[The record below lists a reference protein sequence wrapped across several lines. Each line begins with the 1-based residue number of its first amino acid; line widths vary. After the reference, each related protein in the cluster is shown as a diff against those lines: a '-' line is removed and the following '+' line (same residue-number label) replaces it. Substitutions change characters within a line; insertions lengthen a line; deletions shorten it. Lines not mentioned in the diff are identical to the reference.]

1 MINKFI
7 KRYFNND
14 IDELFNS
21 YFDYQ
26 SIDDDLIKA
35 ILNKGDDYINILLIN
50 KYFKLFIPYV
60 TFRFENSP
68 SQINFDELINNI
80 PEEMIIINIEKGS
93 TFLTIALIASDA
105 SLKTEKEYY
114 DIIEPLKQFF
124 NSVIGKSIVGN
135 WTKEPNI
142 DFPNDE
148 SIKEFFARES
158 INLLQL
164 KDILNQID
172 FNHIKNE
179 VELRLKKKAKN
190 KNWKYI
196 LDYKSL

>member
-7 KRYFNND
+7 KRYFNNG

-105 SLKTEKEYY
+105 SPKTEKEYY

-148 SIKEFFARES
+148 SIKEFFCKRV
-158 INLLQL
+158 N
-164 KDILNQID
+164 
-172 FNHIKNE
+172 
-179 VELRLKKKAKN
+179 
-190 KNWKYI
+190 
-196 LDYKSL
+196 